1 MLRKQ
6 VEKIEKR
13 TGKMIAAI
21 PSALSGDQEYADAL
35 KCISCAAK
43 GANLEE
49 FYEPVIINNKTIG
62 ANYRPKLY
70 CKKCKKP
77 QSWDN
82 PNVKKT
88 TKKKSKN

>member
-1 MLRKQ
+1 MLRKE

-13 TGKMIAAI
+13 TGTMIAVNPAI
-21 PSALSGDQEYADAL
+21 LLGDEEFAGTI
-35 KCISCAAK
+35 KCTSCAAK

-62 ANYRPKLY
+62 ANYRPKLF

-77 QSWDN
+77 QSWDT
-82 PNVKKT
+82 PQIEKT
-88 TKKKSKN
+88 AKKKSKN